1 MNERPAFA
9 TSQDL
14 WVKPLQCIP
23 DLLRELGARP
33 QTVFRRAELSPQVLV
48 NSKNRLDFAQVGRLI
63 TECVAATGCEHFGLL
78 VGQRAGP
85 ETAGVIHELMPFT
98 RTVRSA
104 LYALR
109 SHLHLH
115 DRGGALV
122 VTEQPGALVELAYIV
137 FRPNT
142 PGAWQ
147 IGDGALAILLMLL
160 RGLCGRTW
168 KPVGV
173 TIAHR
178 QPGDAR
184 PYRRFFNAPVWFD
197 APRSAL
203 VVPADLLDRQLPSA
217 NARAEAAIRT
227 AIADAEAANPLS
239 LTLQVRRLVGAML
252 VGFAPSLPEIASVLG
267 LSRRTLRR
275 RLAEEGTTVTAIV
288 DETRAELARQLI
300 VQTHMPI
307 HEIAQTLHYTKP
319 GAFSRAYKSWTGIAP
334 LSARHAALRKATVK
348 RRRRPRRVDRLGASG
363 SERHDADRDCQDASE
378 CHEQEP

>member
-33 QTVFRRAELSPQVLV
+33 QTVFRRAELSPQVLA

-98 RTVRSA
+98 RTVQSA

-147 IGDGALAILLMLL
+147 IGDGALAIMLL
-160 RGLCGRTW
+160 LLRDLCGSTW
-168 KPVGV
+168 RPAEVR
-173 TIAHR
+173 IARR
-178 QPGDAR
+178 QPDDTR
-184 PYRRFFNAPVWFD
+184 PYRQFYKAPISFNAPRF
-197 APRSAL
+197 AL
-203 VVPADLLDRQLPSA
+203 IVPASLLDRQLPGA
-217 NARAEAAIRT
+217 DARAEAAIR
-227 AIADAEAANPLS
+227 AVIADAEATMPLS
-239 LTLQVRRLVGAML
+239 LTLQVRRVVGAML
-252 VGFAPSLPEIASVLG
+252 VGFAPSFAQIASAL
-267 LSRRTLRR
+267 LMSPRTLRR
-275 RLAEEGTTVTAIV
+275 RLADEGTTLTAIV
-288 DETRAELARQLI
+288 DETRTELARQLI
-300 VQTHMPI
+300 VQTRMPI

-319 GAFSRAYKSWTGIAP
+319 GAFSRAYKTWTGIAP
-334 LSARHAALRKATVK
+334 LSARHAALRTATVGRRK
-348 RRRRPRRVDRLGASG
+348 RARAPAGSQTALASSRP
-363 SERHDADRDCQDASE
+363 
-378 CHEQEP
+378 